1 MSYYFTIL
9 GSNDAPL
16 YELDIGSYKQSQGGG
31 IVAFPVEIDQLKQF
45 IVNASLDILQ
55 DTQFKTNQIF
65 FKNLDS
71 FYGYSILAFL
81 TQGNAKFLILTNT
94 KVNDE
99 SIRQFFIELNEL
111 FVKKILSPFY
121 KINSPITD
129 TQFDLRVRLLA
140 KKYL

>member
-9 GSNDAPL
+9 GSTDTPL
-16 YELDIGSYKQSQGGG
+16 YELDIGTYKQSQGDGS
-31 IVAFPVEIDQLKQF
+31 VSFPVEIDQLKQF
-45 IVNASLDILQ
+45 IVNGSLDILQ
-55 DTQFKTNQIF
+55 DVQFKSNQIF

-71 FYGYSILAFL
+71 FYGYNILAFL
-81 TQGNAKFLILTNT
+81 TQGNAKFMILTNT

-121 KINSPITD
+121 KVNSPITD
-129 TQFDLRVRLLA
+129 IQFDQRVKLLA